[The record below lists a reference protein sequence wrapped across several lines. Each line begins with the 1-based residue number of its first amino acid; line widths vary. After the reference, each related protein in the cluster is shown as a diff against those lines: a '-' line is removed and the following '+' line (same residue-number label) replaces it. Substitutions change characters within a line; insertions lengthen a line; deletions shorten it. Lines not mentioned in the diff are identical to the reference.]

1 MRLFLDTNVMLDLL
15 CERKPYYD
23 VAAKLMVLKEEGL
36 VQIIVA
42 SLSFV
47 TCHYVMSKT
56 IGKIS
61 ASEMLKKFRILCE
74 VAEVDEIN
82 IDKSLFSKF
91 TDFEDAVQ
99 YFSALKANADC
110 VITRNSKDFI
120 LSEIPIFSPQE
131 FLSSI
136 NKK

>member
-1 MRLFLDTNVMLDLL
+1 MRLFFDTNVMIDLL
-15 CERKPYYD
+15 CERNPHYD
-23 VAAKLMVLKEEGL
+23 AVAKLMVLKEKGL
-36 VQIIVA
+36 IQIIVS

-47 TCHYVMSKT
+47 TCHYLMSKT
-56 IGKIS
+56 IGKIA
-61 ASEMLKKFRILCE
+61 ASEMLKKFRILCK
-74 VAEVDEIN
+74 VSEVDDIN

-91 TDFEDAVQ
+91 SDFEDAVQ

-110 VITRNSKDFI
+110 VITRNSKDFV
-120 LSEIPIFSPQE
+120 LSEIPIFSPKE

>member
-1 MRLFLDTNVMLDLL
+1 MRVFLDTNVMIDLL
-15 CERKPYYD
+15 CERKPHYD
-23 VAAKLMVLKEEGL
+23 TAAKIMVLKEKGL

-42 SLSFV
+42 SLSFA
-47 TCHYVMSKT
+47 TCHYVLSKSF
-56 IGKIS
+56 GKIS
-61 ASEMLKKFRILCE
+61 ASELLKKFRILCE

-91 TDFEDAVQ
+91 TDFEDAIQ

-110 VITRNSKDFI
+110 LITRNSKDFI

>member
-1 MRLFLDTNVMLDLL
+1 MRLFLDTNIMIDLL
-15 CERKPYYD
+15 CKREPHYD
-23 VAAKLMVLKEEGL
+23 SAAKIMVIREHNE
-36 VQIIVA
+36 VEIIVS

-47 TCHYVMSKT
+47 TCHYIMSKT
-56 IGKIS
+56 IDKKLV
-61 ASEMLKKFRILCE
+61 SELLKKFRILCE
-74 VAEVDEIN
+74 VAEVNEVN

-91 TDFEDAVQ
+91 NDFEDAVQ
-99 YFSALKANADC
+99 YFAALKSKADC

>member
-1 MRLFLDTNVMLDLL
+1 MRLFLDTNIMIDLL
-15 CERKPYYD
+15 CKRETHYD
-23 VAAKLMVLKEEGL
+23 AAAKLMVLKEKGII
-36 VQIIVA
+36 QIIVS

-47 TCHYVMSKT
+47 TCNYVMSKT
-56 IGKIS
+56 VEKN
-61 ASEMLKKFRILCE
+61 AVSELLKKFRILCD

-91 TDFEDAVQ
+91 TDFEDAIH
-99 YFSALKANADC
+99 YFAALRANADC
-110 VITRNSKDFI
+110 IITRNSRDFV
-120 LSEIPIFSPQE
+120 LSEIPICTPQE

>member
-1 MRLFLDTNVMLDLL
+1 MRLFLDTNVMMDLL
-15 CERKPYYD
+15 CERKPHYD
-23 VAAKLMVLKEEGL
+23 AAAKLMVLKEEGL
-36 VQIIVA
+36 IQIMVS

-61 ASEMLKKFRILCE
+61 TSEMLKKFRILCE